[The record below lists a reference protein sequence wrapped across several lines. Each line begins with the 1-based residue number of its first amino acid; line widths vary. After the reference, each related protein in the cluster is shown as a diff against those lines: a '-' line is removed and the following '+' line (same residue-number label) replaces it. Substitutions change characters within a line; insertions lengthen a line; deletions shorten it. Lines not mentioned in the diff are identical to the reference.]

1 MKNTATTATTETIRA
16 IEETRLPIAIQLQT
30 LRTQQTKI
38 NTELMEIEEGTDPT
52 RESDLE
58 RQLPYLAS
66 LIGEAQARLA
76 ATDQLATNLG
86 YHRPLAYTNA
96 FGGSHPIRVEM
107 AHRLEQGEA
116 LEGLFDKVLAESK
129 ANETEAA
136 KIAGE
141 L

>member
-1 MKNTATTATTETIRA
+1 MKNAASIETIRT
-16 IEETRLPIAIQLQT
+16 IEETLTPITIELSK
-30 LRTQQTKI
+30 LRVKQSDI
-38 NTELMEIEEGTDPT
+38 STELMEIEEGTDPT
-52 RESDLE
+52 READLE

-66 LIGEAQARLA
+66 LIGEAQARLSA
-76 ATDQLATNLG
+76 IDQLATNLG
-86 YHRPLAYTNA
+86 YSRPLAYANP

-107 AHRLEQGEA
+107 AHRIEQGEA

-129 ANETEAA
+129 ANEAEAA

>member
-1 MKNTATTATTETIRA
+1 MKNAASIETIRT
-16 IEETRLPIAIQLQT
+16 IEETLTPITIELSK
-30 LRTQQTKI
+30 LRVKQSDI
-38 NTELMEIEEGTDPT
+38 STELMEIEEGTDPT
-52 RESDLE
+52 READLE

-66 LIGEAQARLA
+66 LIGEAQARLSA
-76 ATDQLATNLG
+76 IDQLATNLG
-86 YHRPLAYTNA
+86 YSRPLAYANP

-107 AHRLEQGEA
+107 AHRIEQGEA

>member
-1 MKNTATTATTETIRA
+1 MKNTAAIETIRT

-30 LRTQQTKI
+30 LRTQQTEI
-38 NTELMEIEEGTDPT
+38 NTELMGIEEGTEPI
-52 RESDLE
+52 READLE

-76 ATDQLATNLG
+76 TIDQLATNLG
-86 YHRPLAYTNA
+86 YHRPLAYANP

-107 AHRLEQGEA
+107 AHRIEQGEA
-116 LEGLFDKVLAESK
+116 LEGLFDKVLAESQ

>member
-1 MKNTATTATTETIRA
+1 MKNIATIETIRT

-30 LRTQQTKI
+30 LRTQQTEI
-38 NTELMEIEEGTDPT
+38 NTELMGIEEGTEPT
-52 RESDLE
+52 READLE

-76 ATDQLATNLG
+76 TIDQLAANLG
-86 YHRPLAYTNA
+86 YARPLAYTSE
-96 FGGSHPIRVEM
+96 FGFTHPIRVEM
-107 AHRLEQGEA
+107 AHRIEQGEA